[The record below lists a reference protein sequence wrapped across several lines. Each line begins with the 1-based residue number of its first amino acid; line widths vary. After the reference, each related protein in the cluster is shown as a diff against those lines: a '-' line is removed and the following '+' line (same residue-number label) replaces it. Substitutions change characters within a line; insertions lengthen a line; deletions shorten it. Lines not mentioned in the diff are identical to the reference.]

1 MNIRPLYNRVLIERK
16 EAPQK
21 SKGGLILPSSSS
33 KKPNQGTILAV
44 GNGHLKDD
52 GSLRPLQVKKDDLV
66 VFGEYSGNKIT
77 LDGKEYYILS
87 EEDILGI
94 IEEKV
99 Q

>member
-33 KKPNQGTILAV
+33 KKPNQGKVLEV
-44 GNGHLKDD
+44 GSGHLKED
-52 GSLRPLQVKKDDLV
+52 GSLRPLQVQKGDVV

-77 LDGKEYYILS
+77 VDGTEYYILS

-94 IEEKV
+94 IEE
-99 Q
+99 